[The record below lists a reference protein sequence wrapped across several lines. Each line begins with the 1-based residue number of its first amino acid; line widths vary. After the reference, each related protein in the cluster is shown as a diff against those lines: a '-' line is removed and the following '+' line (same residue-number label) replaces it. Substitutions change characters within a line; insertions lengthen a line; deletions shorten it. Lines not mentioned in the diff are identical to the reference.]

1 MPANTHDVLLEI
13 GVEELPARFC
23 APALEQLKARAA
35 AALSAARL
43 AHGAIVTLG
52 TPRRLVLLVRDL
64 AARQADRDIL
74 SRGPATRIAF
84 DAAGKPTRAAEGFA
98 RGQGVSVDAL
108 LIQADEK
115 GVAYV
120 YAHRHEA
127 GRSADALL
135 PSLLRDLI
143 DAVEFPQSMRWGTHS
158 MRFARPIRWLLCLL
172 GDRVV
177 PFDVEGIATAR
188 DTRGLR
194 ALAPGPL
201 PVRSV
206 HDYAGT
212 CAQAYVMV
220 DPAQRRDVIWQQVQA
235 VAAELGGDVPRHDAL
250 LEEVTWL
257 VEQPLAFHGSFDPAF
272 LELPAD
278 VLVTSMQEH
287 QRYFPVHER
296 DGGRLLPYFIAVRNG
311 LDAHLE
317 NVRHGNEKVLR
328 ARLADARFFWDE
340 DRRCRLEDRL
350 DTLKAVVFQER
361 LGSQYLRTDRIVWLA
376 EAVADA
382 LGYDA
387 ATRNKIV
394 RTARLCKCD
403 LVTQMVAEF
412 PELQGVMGREYAR
425 AEGEDPLVAT
435 GMFEHYLPRGAGDA
449 LPGSPTGVAVGL
461 ADRLNTLAG
470 FFGLGLIPTGS
481 ADPFALRR
489 AAQGVT
495 TVIVE
500 RGLRLSLEPLLD
512 AALGGYTLFDE
523 AVRTQA
529 KRELLTFFGA
539 RLDGMMKERGFRYD
553 VVDAVLAAGYDDMV
567 DALARADALHSSLSH
582 PQFAAVTGAFK
593 RIANIARQAEPEARS
608 TGRTTRETIA
618 AGVMEPAEAALW
630 QAFTALQAEAEAALN
645 AGDYKR
651 FYALVT
657 RLKQPVDTFFDE
669 VLVMD
674 PDPAVRRRRLAMLRD
689 IAALLTRPADLAKL
703 AVG

>member
-1 MPANTHDVLLEI
+1 MAATTHDVLLEI

-23 APALEQLKARAA
+23 APALEQLKPRAA
-35 AALSAARL
+35 AARAAARL
-43 AHGAIVTLG
+43 AHGEIVTIG

-98 RGQGVSVDAL
+98 RGQGVSMDDL

-120 YAHRHEA
+120 YARRHEA

-143 DAVEFPQSMRWGTHS
+143 YALEFPQSMRWGGHT

-177 PFDVEGIATAR
+177 PFDVEGIQTAR

-201 PVRSV
+201 HVRSA

-212 CAQAYVMV
+212 CAQAYVLV

-235 VAAELGGDVPRHDAL
+235 VAAELGGAVPRHEAL

-272 LELPAD
+272 LDLPAE

-287 QRYFPVHER
+287 QRDFPVYER

-311 LDAHLE
+311 LEAYLD

-328 ARLADARFFWDE
+328 ARLADA
-340 DRRCRLEDRL
+340 
-350 DTLKAVVFQER
+350 
-361 LGSQYLRTDRIVWLA
+361 
-376 EAVADA
+376 

-387 ATRNKIV
+387 ETRDKVV

-425 AEGEDPLVAT
+425 ADDEDPLVAT
-435 GMFEHYLPRGAGDA
+435 GIFEHYLPRGARDA
-449 LPGSPTGVAVGL
+449 WPESPTGIVVGL

-470 FFGLGLIPTGS
+470 FFGLGLMPTGS

-495 TVIVE
+495 AIVVE
-500 RGLRLSLEPLLD
+500 RGLRRRLDKLVD
-512 AALGGYTLFDE
+512 AAL
-523 AVRTQA
+523 
-529 KRELLTFFGA
+529 
-539 RLDGMMKERGFRYD
+539 
-553 VVDAVLAAGYDDMV
+553 
-567 DALARADALHSSLSH
+567 
-582 PQFAAVTGAFK
+582 
-593 RIANIARQAEPEARS
+593 
-608 TGRTTRETIA
+608 
-618 AGVMEPAEAALW
+618 
-630 QAFTALQAEAEAALN
+630 
-645 AGDYKR
+645 
-651 FYALVT
+651 
-657 RLKQPVDTFFDE
+657 
-669 VLVMD
+669 
-674 PDPAVRRRRLAMLRD
+674 
-689 IAALLTRPADLAKL
+689 
-703 AVG
+703 

>member
-1 MPANTHDVLLEI
+1 MVAHTHDVLLEI

-23 APALEQLKARAA
+23 APALEQLKTRAA
-35 AALSAARL
+35 AALAAARL
-43 AHGAIVTLG
+43 AHGAIVTVG
-52 TPRRLVLLVRDL
+52 TPRRLVLLVREL

-98 RGQGVSVDAL
+98 RGQGVSVDNL

-120 YAHRHEA
+120 YARRHEA
-127 GRSADALL
+127 GSSADALL

-143 DAVEFPQSMRWGTHS
+143 YALEFPQSMRWGSHS
-158 MRFARPIRWLLCLL
+158 MRFARPIRWLLCLRD
-172 GDRVV
+172 DRVV

-212 CAQAYVMV
+212 CAQAHVMV
-220 DPAQRRDVIWQQVQA
+220 DPAQRRNVIWRKVQS
-235 VAAELGGDVPRHDAL
+235 VGAERGGAVPRHEAL

-272 LELPAD
+272 LELPAE

-287 QRYFPVHER
+287 QRYFPVYEQ

-311 LDAHLE
+311 LEAYLE

-350 DTLKAVVFQER
+350 DALKAVVFQEQ
-361 LGSQYLRTDRIVWLA
+361 LGSQYLRTDRIMWLG
-376 EAVADA
+376 EAVADG

-387 ATRNKIV
+387 ETRNKVV

-412 PELQGVMGREYAR
+412 PELQGVMGRECAR
-425 AEGEDPLVAT
+425 ADDEDPLVAT
-435 GMFEHYLPRGAGDA
+435 GIFEHYLPRGARDA
-449 LPGSPTGVAVGL
+449 WPESPTGIAVGV
-461 ADRLNTLAG
+461 ADRLDTLAG

-489 AAQGVT
+489 GGRGGGAGFVQ
-495 TVIVE
+495 
-500 RGLRLSLEPLLD
+500 RGLR
-512 AALGGYTLFDE
+512 
-523 AVRTQA
+523 R
-529 KRELLTFFGA
+529 
-539 RLDGMMKERGFRYD
+539 
-553 VVDAVLAAGYDDMV
+553 
-567 DALARADALHSSLSH
+567 
-582 PQFAAVTGAFK
+582 
-593 RIANIARQAEPEARS
+593 
-608 TGRTTRETIA
+608 
-618 AGVMEPAEAALW
+618 
-630 QAFTALQAEAEAALN
+630 
-645 AGDYKR
+645 
-651 FYALVT
+651 
-657 RLKQPVDTFFDE
+657 
-669 VLVMD
+669 
-674 PDPAVRRRRLAMLRD
+674 
-689 IAALLTRPADLAKL
+689 
-703 AVG
+703 